1 MEKRVFIIDDDES
14 MRNLYERAFRFNKI
28 EVATAVD
35 GEDALN
41 QLEKMENK
49 PSVILLDIMMPRISG
64 FDVLK
69 KLKGDEKMK
78 NIPVVILS
86 NLAQELDVEKTMG
99 LGAALHLVKSQNEPQ
114 DIVDKTL
121 SLIK

>member
-69 KLKGDEKMK
+69 KLKEDEKMK

-121 SLIK
+121 ALIK

>member
-28 EVATAVD
+28 EAITAVD

-86 NLAQELDVEKTMG
+86 NLAQGQDVEKTMG

-121 SLIK
+121 ALIK